1 MHIRIYRGEILNVKV
16 TVTKVTN
23 CRSGYLRQREKTAP
37 SSGRLNA
44 CQDIMNLEQHRRKQ
58 EEQHGQDNKLDHRER
73 PRGSRRGFAFV
84 ISILT
89 HRDGG
94 IIDRLT
100 GAVLCSLL
108 STGIFYGLTALMP
121 TCPPEAAVAIGSFVG
136 FYGVDEVKRLV
147 MDRVKNL
154 IRGGNDREDKP

>member
-1 MHIRIYRGEILNVKV
+1 MDKI
-16 TVTKVTN
+16 TN
-23 CRSGYLRQREKTAP
+23 WITENGPVMA
-37 SSGRLNA
+37 GA
-44 CQDIMNLEQHRRKQ
+44 V
-58 EEQHGQDNKLDHRER
+58 
-73 PRGSRRGFAFV
+73 FAFL

-108 STGIFYGLTALMP
+108 STGIFYGLTAIMP

-154 IRGGNDREDKP
+154 IRGGNDREDKS